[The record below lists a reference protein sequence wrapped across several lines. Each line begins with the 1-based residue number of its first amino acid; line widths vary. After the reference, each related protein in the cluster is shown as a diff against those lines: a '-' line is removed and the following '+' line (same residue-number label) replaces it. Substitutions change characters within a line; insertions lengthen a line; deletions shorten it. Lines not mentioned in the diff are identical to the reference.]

1 MSATA
6 DDLGHAQAVELCEI
20 LLILLRLHRLVGLVV
35 KASASGAED
44 PEFESR
50 LRRDFFRVES
60 YQ

>member
-1 MSATA
+1 MVNDFRTDTYFKPS
-6 DDLGHAQAVELCEI
+6 LCGRDHSFI
-20 LLILLRLHRLVGLVV
+20 RLLRCLSG

-44 PEFESR
+44 PGFESR